1 MTHQFNLLNE
11 PWIPCLQFDGSTV
24 ELSLRET
31 LLQAHNLREIQ
42 GESSLVIASLHRL
55 LLAVLHRV
63 FGPDETKKWRQL
75 WKTGHWPE
83 KELNSYFEQWQHRF
97 NLFDP
102 HYPFYQVTEVTGKPK
117 SLNNMALEWA
127 GGNNATLFDHTLDS
141 QPPKID
147 GPLAARLLV
156 TLQTFHLAGLAGPG
170 YPNFTDTTWARGI
183 IFMVQGDTLF
193 ETLALNL
200 IRYQPDSDHPI
211 PNQADDMPFWEQHD
225 PFQPERSLPFG
236 YLDYLTFPSRRV
248 KLETIEQNGRLM
260 LNQVWLAQGLTL
272 SSELNELAF
281 DPMKVYWKTDKS
293 GWTFLRFNENRALW
307 RDSDTILQLRGG
319 AAHTAKV
326 FHWLYNLVGR
336 GILESHKTYRFMAL
350 GMSSESGR
358 NKVYF
363 FQSELMPLPLEL
375 FTDEQHETL
384 LEFLRQSLKQAEE
397 VARLLYFA
405 TKELAMWLVSPED
418 KNQAHGD
425 DYRPIIT
432 RLNPERRYWA
442 RLEIPFRQ
450 FIQDLPAEPKTAQM
464 AWQEMVIKTARTAF
478 EQATASI
485 DDPTRGLKAVVLAR
499 RSLERGLSRFTE
511 KQSEQKNQED

>member
-1 MTHQFNLLNE
+1 
-11 PWIPCLQFDGSTV
+11 
-24 ELSLRET
+24 

-42 GESSLVIASLHRL
+42 GESSLVIAGLHRL
-55 LLAVLHRV
+55 MLTVLHRV
-63 FGPDETKKWRQL
+63 FGPDRRQVWRQL

-83 KELNSYFEQWQHRF
+83 SALNSYFEQWEHRF
-97 NLFDP
+97 DLFDAK
-102 HYPFYQVTEVTGKPK
+102 HPFYQVIDVPGKPK
-117 SLNNMALEWA
+117 SLNSLTLEWA
-127 GGNNATLFDHTLDS
+127 SGNNATLFDHTLDN
-141 QPPKID
+141 QPSEITA
-147 GPLAARLLV
+147 PLAARLLV

-170 YPNFTDTTWARGI
+170 YPNFTDTPWARGV
-183 IFMVQGDTLF
+183 IFMAQGDNLF

-200 IRYQPDSDHPI
+200 IRYQPDSEHPI
-211 PNQADDMPFWEQHD
+211 PNQIDDMPFWEQED
-225 PFQPERSLPFG
+225 PFEPPRNLPLG
-236 YLDYLTFPSRRV
+236 YLDYLTFPSRRI
-248 KLETIEQNGRLM
+248 KLEAVENNGSLLLQR
-260 LNQVWLAQGLTL
+260 VWLAQGLSL
-272 SSELNELAF
+272 SSELSEQKF
-281 DPMKVYWKTDKS
+281 DPMKAYRRGER

-307 RDSDTILQLRGG
+307 RDSDTILQLKGDEV
-319 AAHTAKV
+319 HTAKV
-326 FHWLYNLVGR
+326 FHWLNNLVEG
-336 GILESHKTYRFMAL
+336 GILDSHKTYRFMAL
-350 GMSSESGR
+350 GMSSDQA
-358 NKVYF
+358 KVFF